1 MTDYLEWLL
10 DLQEPEDEE
19 DGETLAWCGAALDR
33 LAVRRTEDG
42 ADEGRGTEL
51 SRVSEGPTSSAVSGG
66 RAEKATAEDGAEGS
80 APSIV
85 ENLRRAADWRG
96 QAADLL
102 RTAGGAARP
111 EDGATAGIIP
121 AAGDRSA
128 AERLYRE
135 LAQSGRVERMGR
147 QTDAP
152 STGIELSRPVG
163 QASVAPDGANRA
175 GGWTPEALDRVFQRD
190 ARRYDVGFTLY

>member
-42 ADEGRGTEL
+42 GDEGRGTEL
-51 SRVSEGPTSSAVSGG
+51 PRVSEGPTSSAVSGG

-111 EDGATAGIIP
+111 EDSPTTGVA
-121 AAGDRSA
+121 SA
-128 AERLYRE
+128 AERLYRA
-135 LAQSGRVERMGR
+135 LARTGRVERMGR

-190 ARRYDVGFTLY
+190 ARRYDGGFTLY

>member
-51 SRVSEGPTSSAVSGG
+51 PRVSEGPTSSAVSGG

-80 APSIV
+80 APSMV

-111 EDGATAGIIP
+111 EDSPTTGVA
-121 AAGDRSA
+121 SA

-152 STGIELSRPVG
+152 SAGIELSRLERKRT
-163 QASVAPDGANRA
+163 APDGASRS

-190 ARRYDVGFTLY
+190 ARRYDGGFTLY

>member
-51 SRVSEGPTSSAVSGG
+51 PRVSEGPTSSAVSGG

-111 EDGATAGIIP
+111 EDSPTTGVA
-121 AAGDRSA
+121 SA

-152 STGIELSRPVG
+152 STGIELSRLERKRT
-163 QASVAPDGANRA
+163 APDGASRS

-190 ARRYDVGFTLY
+190 ARRYDEGFTLY

>member
-19 DGETLAWCGAALDR
+19 DGETLTWCGAALDR

-51 SRVSEGPTSSAVSGG
+51 PRVSEGPTSSAVSGG

-80 APSIV
+80 APSMV

-111 EDGATAGIIP
+111 EDSPTTGVA
-121 AAGDRSA
+121 SA
-128 AERLYRE
+128 AERLYRA
-135 LAQSGRVERMGR
+135 LARTGRVERMGR

-190 ARRYDVGFTLY
+190 ARRYDGGFTLY

>member
-19 DGETLAWCGAALDR
+19 DGETLTWCGAALDR

-51 SRVSEGPTSSAVSGG
+51 PRVSEGPTSSAVSGG
-66 RAEKATAEDGAEGS
+66 RAEKVTAEDGAEGS

-111 EDGATAGIIP
+111 EDSPTTGVA
-121 AAGDRSA
+121 SA
-128 AERLYRE
+128 AERLYRA
-135 LAQSGRVERMGR
+135 LARTGRVERMGR

-163 QASVAPDGANRA
+163 QASVAPDRANRA

-190 ARRYDVGFTLY
+190 ARRYDGGFTLY

>member
-1 MTDYLEWLL
+1 MTDYLERLL
-10 DLQEPEDEE
+10 DGQGPEDEE

-42 ADEGRGTEL
+42 ADKGRGTEL

-80 APSIV
+80 APSMV

-111 EDGATAGIIP
+111 EDSPTTGVA
-121 AAGDRSA
+121 SA

-152 STGIELSRPVG
+152 SAGIELSRLERKRT
-163 QASVAPDGANRA
+163 APDGASRS

-190 ARRYDVGFTLY
+190 ARRYDGGFTLY

>member
-51 SRVSEGPTSSAVSGG
+51 PRVSEGPTSSAVSGG

-111 EDGATAGIIP
+111 EDSPTTGVA
-121 AAGDRSA
+121 SA
-128 AERLYRE
+128 AERLYRA
-135 LAQSGRVERMGR
+135 LARTGRVERMGR

-175 GGWTPEALDRVFQRD
+175 GGWTPEALDRVFRRD
-190 ARRYDVGFTLY
+190 ARRYDGGFTLY

>member
-1 MTDYLEWLL
+1 MTDYLERLL
-10 DLQEPEDEE
+10 DGQGPEDEE

-42 ADEGRGTEL
+42 ADKGRGTEL

-80 APSIV
+80 APSMV

-111 EDGATAGIIP
+111 EDSPTTGVA
-121 AAGDRSA
+121 SA

-152 STGIELSRPVG
+152 SAGIELSRLERKRT
-163 QASVAPDGANRA
+163 APDGASRS

-190 ARRYDVGFTLY
+190 ARRYDEGFTLY

>member
-1 MTDYLEWLL
+1 MTDYLERLL
-10 DLQEPEDEE
+10 DGQGPEDEE

-33 LAVRRTEDG
+33 LEVRRTEDG

-80 APSIV
+80 APSMV

-152 STGIELSRPVG
+152 SAGIELSRLERKRT
-163 QASVAPDGANRA
+163 APDGASRS

-190 ARRYDVGFTLY
+190 ARRYDGGFTLY

>member
-51 SRVSEGPTSSAVSGG
+51 PRVSEGPTSSAVSGG

-111 EDGATAGIIP
+111 EDSPTTGVA
-121 AAGDRSA
+121 SA
-128 AERLYRE
+128 AERLYRA
-135 LAQSGRVERMGR
+135 LARTGRVERMGR

-152 STGIELSRPVG
+152 SAGTQLSRPVG
-163 QASVAPDGANRA
+163 RASVAPDGANRA

-190 ARRYDVGFTLY
+190 ARRYDGGFTLY

>member
-19 DGETLAWCGAALDR
+19 DGETLTWCGAALDR
-33 LAVRRTEDG
+33 LAVRRTEDR
-42 ADEGRGTEL
+42 ADKGRGTEL

-80 APSIV
+80 APSMV

-111 EDGATAGIIP
+111 EDSPTTGVA
-121 AAGDRSA
+121 SA
-128 AERLYRE
+128 AERLYRA
-135 LAQSGRVERMGR
+135 LARTGRVERMGR

-190 ARRYDVGFTLY
+190 DRRYDEGFTIY

>member
-19 DGETLAWCGAALDR
+19 DGETLTWCGAALDR

-51 SRVSEGPTSSAVSGG
+51 PRVSEGPTSSTVSGG

-111 EDGATAGIIP
+111 EDSPTTGVA
-121 AAGDRSA
+121 SA
-128 AERLYRE
+128 AERLYRA
-135 LAQSGRVERMGR
+135 LARTGRVERMGR

-190 ARRYDVGFTLY
+190 ARRYDGGFTLY